1 MAGIFEYGTLLCF
14 FDILS
19 CVTYL
24 RLFMVILWRMYMF
37 FFTAAP
43 VCRFWSEKMSFINF
57 CYTLFPKMKALNF
70 NL

>member
-1 MAGIFEYGTLLCF
+1 
-14 FDILS
+14 
-19 CVTYL
+19 
-24 RLFMVILWRMYMF
+24 MVILWRMYMF
-37 FFTAAP
+37 FFTDAP